1 MLELGIPVQS
11 LCYVVG
17 KALSTMKPNL
27 IKPQNNHTEFAFL
40 LNFPHLNFFGNGAYA
55 SIIRPIGVNVSIDF
69 NCPLYWVR
77 RLNNT
82 TGRYWNNHFIIRLCV
97 TIHHPTYWKQIVHL
111 FLSAQFTWVLIDH
124 RCMLWNECDFIWTYC
139 LDIDFS
145 IQWWG
150 RCFARTAF
158 NDLIQMVALIAPINE
173 SSYLLWT
180 CHFIDH
186 PSTKPTWQNV
196 SPSKWK

>member
-1 MLELGIPVQS
+1 MLCGWKSPFNNETEPDKTPKQS
-11 LCYVVG
+11 HSICLF
-17 KALSTMKPNL
+17 
-27 IKPQNNHTEFAFL
+27 IEF
-40 LNFPHLNFFGNGAYA
+40 PTSKFFGNGAYA

-82 TGRYWNNHFIIRLCV
+82 TGRYWNND
-97 TIHHPTYWKQIVHL
+97 HPTYWKQIVHL

-173 SSYLLWT
+173 SSCLLWT